1 MAEIRLKFGSIR
13 WWLAVLLL
21 ILLTV
26 TFVGMGRWQ
35 LHRAD
40 ERRQIASRIEA
51 GRTSPALQ
59 ITGSMTT
66 ASVNAWQAASASGQW
81 MPQYAV
87 LLDNRADDAKPGLWL
102 AMPLRLSDGAALL
115 VLRGWLPRPLGDAS
129 VVLAFDADQDN
140 ASVQGEIG
148 LHVPRMYEL
157 QADGP
162 IKFGVLKPLDS
173 ARTLELDLKTWPR
186 RQNLSIEEMS
196 DATGLKLL
204 PFVLMQTSAHDS
216 VRINARPLLRNWPEP
231 SLDADKNIGYAIQW
245 FSFAAIAFGA
255 LMVLLWRSR
264 RRATIL
270 P

>member
-1 MAEIRLKFGSIR
+1 MAEICLKFCSTR
-13 WWLAVLLL
+13 WLLAVLLL
-21 ILLTV
+21 IVLTV

-40 ERRQIASRIEA
+40 ERRQIAQQIEA
-51 GRTSPALQ
+51 GRTSAALQ

-66 ASVNAWQAASASGQW
+66 ASVSAWQAASVSGQW

-87 LLDNRADDAKPGLWL
+87 LLDNRADEGKPGLWL

-115 VLRGWLPRPLGDAS
+115 VLRGWLPRPLGDET
-129 VVLAFDADQDN
+129 VVLSFDTPQSDV
-140 ASVQGEIG
+140 SVQGEIG

-162 IKFGVLKPLDS
+162 VSFGPLAQSDS
-173 ARTLELDLKTWPR
+173 AQALALDLRTWPR
-186 RQNLSIEEMS
+186 RQNLSIEDMS
-196 DATGLKLL
+196 DATGLQLL
-204 PFVLMQTSAHDS
+204 PFVLMQTNAHDS
-216 VRINARPLLRNWPEP
+216 VRIEGRSLLGNWPEP

-255 LMVLLWRSR
+255 LMVLLWRAR